1 MSFEDDFIKGQQ
13 DCREGIPHTAGTDAY
28 NRGYATQ
35 YEAEQAVTANGLRHE
50 HN

>member
-13 DCREGIPHTAGTDAY
+13 DCREGIPHTAGSDAY

-35 YEAEQAVTANGLRHE
+35 YESEQLDSERTLRNGS
-50 HN
+50 